1 MPNPGFT
8 KRAIALLR
16 KAFRRQKTLGHD
28 KKAARIHAA
37 LTEIQDT
44 PHVKPRHILF
54 PGVAAARAQS
64 VQHGLPGDPSTPV
77 PPPVHGWCLM
87 MVRLCFGIV
96 SKYDRAI
103 DAWNNAQHKIRFSD
117 PNRIVRGLPVFF
129 APNHIA
135 IGAGPDEIW
144 STDAYED
151 GVFGKIRASVLMEK
165 WDLTLLGQTKDLN
178 GMTVTAEEKLR

>member
-1 MPNPGFT
+1 MTTPARVQ
-8 KRAIALLR
+8 RALALLR
-16 KAFRRQKTLGHD
+16 KAFRRQKALGHD
-28 KKAARIHAA
+28 AKAAKIARDIAA
-37 LTEIQDT
+37 IQDN
-44 PHVKPRHILF
+44 HAVKPKRIIF
-54 PGVAAARAQS
+54 PGIAAAREQS
-64 VQHGLPGDPSTPV
+64 KKGGLPGDPSTPV

-165 WDLTLLGQTKDLN
+165 WGLTLLGQTEDLN
-178 GMTVTAEEKLR
+178 GETVTPKVVLK